1 MAVHPLRPAT
11 HRRLGGPL
19 PRQLANGPRTHLPA
33 LPQEL
38 SYNLPVYVVSHSVL
52 SHVSMCYPKLEGR
65 LSTCYS
71 PVRRSGVPKD
81 LTARLACLKRAASVR
96 SEPGSNSPLS
106 ETREQVPVLIS
117 FLLQF
122 ILSYS
127 HEPAYYFIS
136 SLIYRSDFELTEAS
150 GFRFFLSLSNRL
162 CLSKNLRAFQRA
174 FKTLTL
180 SGVSCQLLSGLFFS
194 SVSRF
199 RRSTKKEFTPFL
211 TFLQGGLTQ
220 KYEKFLNK
228 LVIHFK

>member
-38 SYNLPVYVVSHSVL
+38 SYNLPLYVVSHSVL

-71 PVRRSGVPKD
+71 PVRRSRVPKD

-106 ETREQVPVLIS
+106 KVREQVP
-117 FLLQF
+117 
-122 ILSYS
+122 
-127 HEPAYYFIS
+127 AIS
-136 SLIYRSDFELTEAS
+136 SLT
-150 GFRFFLSLSNRL
+150 SLSCHTRTNRL
-162 CLSKNLRAFQRA
+162 
-174 FKTLTL
+174 
-180 SGVSCQLLSGLFFS
+180 FFI
-194 SVSRF
+194 F
-199 RRSTKKEFTPFL
+199 RSI
-211 TFLQGGLTQ
+211 
-220 KYEKFLNK
+220 YLN
-228 LVIHFK
+228 

>member
-38 SYNLPVYVVSHSVL
+38 SYHLPLYVVSHSVL

-71 PVRRSGVPKD
+71 PVRRSRVPKD

-106 ETREQVPVLIS
+106 KVREQVPAYFFLTSLSCHTRTNRLFS
-117 FLLQF
+117 FSVRFL
-122 ILSYS
+122 
-127 HEPAYYFIS
+127 
-136 SLIYRSDFELTEAS
+136 ELTEAS
-150 GFRFFLSLSNRL
+150 GFFLFSLFPIAYLFEKSARNF
-162 CLSKNLRAFQRA
+162 LRAL
-174 FKTLTL
+174 LT
-180 SGVSCQLLSGLFFS
+180 
-194 SVSRF
+194 
-199 RRSTKKEFTPFL
+199 
-211 TFLQGGLTQ
+211 
-220 KYEKFLNK
+220 
-228 LVIHFK
+228 

>member
-1 MAVHPLRPAT
+1 
-11 HRRLGGPL
+11 
-19 PRQLANGPRTHLPA
+19 
-33 LPQEL
+33 
-38 SYNLPVYVVSHSVL
+38 
-52 SHVSMCYPKLEGR
+52 MCYPKLEGR

-71 PVRRSGVPKD
+71 PVRRSRVPKD

-180 SGVSCQLLSGLFFS
+180 SGVSCQLLSGLFFHPS
-194 SVSRF
+194 AASGGQRERNLLLFILSC
-199 RRSTKKEFTPFL
+199 KGFL
-211 TFLQGGLTQ
+211 DLF
-220 KYEKFLNK
+220 
-228 LVIHFK
+228 

>member
-38 SYNLPVYVVSHSVL
+38 SYCLPLYAVSHSVL

-71 PVRRSGVPKD
+71 PVRRSRVPKD

-106 ETREQVPVLIS
+106 KVREQVPAYFFFKLVYPV
-117 FLLQF
+117 
-122 ILSYS
+122 ILARTGFF
-127 HEPAYYFIS
+127 HFPFD
-136 SLIYRSDFELTEAS
+136 LFELTEAS
-150 GFRFFLSLSNRL
+150 GFFLFSLFPIAYLFEKSARNF
-162 CLSKNLRAFQRA
+162 LRAL
-174 FKTLTL
+174 LT
-180 SGVSCQLLSGLFFS
+180 
-194 SVSRF
+194 
-199 RRSTKKEFTPFL
+199 
-211 TFLQGGLTQ
+211 
-220 KYEKFLNK
+220 
-228 LVIHFK
+228 

>member
-19 PRQLANGPRTHLPA
+19 PRQPANGPRTHLPA
-33 LPQEL
+33 LPQDL
-38 SYNLPVYVVSHSVL
+38 SCTRHVAGTSYPVL
-52 SHVSMCYPKLEGR
+52 SHVSMCYPGLEGR

-162 CLSKNLRAFQRA
+162 CLSKNLRASQRA

-180 SGVSCQLLSGLFFS
+180 SGVSCQLLSGLFFHPS
-194 SVSRF
+194 AAS
-199 RRSTKKEFTPFL
+199 
-211 TFLQGGLTQ
+211 GGQRERNLLLFSLSC
-220 KYEKFLNK
+220 KG
-228 LVIHFK
+228 V

>member
-38 SYNLPVYVVSHSVL
+38 SYNLPLYVVSHSVL

-71 PVRRSGVPKD
+71 PVRRSRVPKD

-106 ETREQVPVLIS
+106 KSREQVPDYS

-127 HEPAYYFIS
+127 HEPAFYFFFRS
-136 SLIYRSDFELTEAS
+136 SFFELTEAS
-150 GFRFFLSLSNRL
+150 GFFLFSLFPIAYLFEKSARNF
-162 CLSKNLRAFQRA
+162 LRA
-174 FKTLTL
+174 
-180 SGVSCQLLSGLFFS
+180 LL
-194 SVSRF
+194 
-199 RRSTKKEFTPFL
+199 P
-211 TFLQGGLTQ
+211 
-220 KYEKFLNK
+220 
-228 LVIHFK
+228 

>member
-38 SYNLPVYVVSHSVL
+38 SYNLPLYVVSHSVL

-71 PVRRSGVPKD
+71 PVRRSRVPKD

-106 ETREQVPVLIS
+106 KVREQVP
-117 FLLQF
+117 
-122 ILSYS
+122 
-127 HEPAYYFIS
+127 AY
-136 SLIYRSDFELTEAS
+136 
-150 GFRFFLSLSNRL
+150 FFLTSLSCHTRTNRL
-162 CLSKNLRAFQRA
+162 
-174 FKTLTL
+174 
-180 SGVSCQLLSGLFFS
+180 FFI
-194 SVSRF
+194 F
-199 RRSTKKEFTPFL
+199 RSI
-211 TFLQGGLTQ
+211 
-220 KYEKFLNK
+220 YLN
-228 LVIHFK
+228 

>member
-19 PRQLANGPRTHLPA
+19 PRQPANGPRTHLPA
-33 LPQEL
+33 IPQDL
-38 SYNLPVYVVSHSVL
+38 SCTRHVAGTSYPVL
-52 SHVSMCYPKLEGR
+52 SHVSMCYPGLEGR

-106 ETREQVPVLIS
+106 KSREQVPDYS

-127 HEPAYYFIS
+127 HEPAFYFFFRS
-136 SLIYRSDFELTEAS
+136 SFFELTEAL
-150 GFRFFLSLSNRL
+150 RF
-162 CLSKNLRAFQRA
+162 
-174 FKTLTL
+174 
-180 SGVSCQLLSGLFFS
+180 
-194 SVSRF
+194 
-199 RRSTKKEFTPFL
+199 
-211 TFLQGGLTQ
+211 
-220 KYEKFLNK
+220 
-228 LVIHFK
+228 